1 MSSQA
6 FYPLTD
12 WQNAIALNGLSAVTS
27 LNVPQASSGT
37 RFVAF
42 FDGTNN
48 SLYGPPSPPD
58 GIAEQQTAV
67 GRLHEQ
73 LEKTLGAAEHYFGGV
88 GASMREGESGS
99 GSSTSGSGSV
109 ERAVEM
115 YKELKTFVET
125 SAEFGKLTQPLT
137 VDVLG
142 FSRGTGSARHF
153 MNMVDRLGVP
163 NPTYPATGPEYL
175 IAPKQARFSCLLFD
189 SVVTG
194 QETALDLGIP
204 ASCDFALHL
213 CAADERRSL
222 FNMTSILPS
231 PGYAQDPRLNEIW
244 LPGVHADL
252 GGSWLSHAAL
262 LSELAAQS
270 YLRKRGLIDE
280 IKLNAKTLEQVAS
293 LDATWYTAI
302 EGLFVGTPLP
312 ESIPQTNRQIFSYMD
327 GYPWEPSGEQ
337 GASFP
342 SPSWLNEPL
351 SPDRVAQLQQLYPG
365 GTQPWMTGQ
374 DSPSV
379 INAQG
384 SSVLADRDG
393 GSTLNGS
400 AQSDW
405 AFAGRQSVLNMGA
418 GNDYLYGSGSALLR
432 GGTGSDVYVVKAG
445 DQLEDADSQGRI
457 LIEAQAS
464 NVQFTRSGTTVL
476 ISWANQQNGP
486 IQIHNW
492 FVEDGNGTEP
502 AGLSVEQRVGARYSD
517 SVTAFSAAE
526 ISRQA
531 LVMRGMDESN
541 YFVGLLGYSNTFEA
555 RGGDDVLVGAD
566 KADSYL
572 YTKGDGDDTI
582 TEQSDATG
590 QLDKLQLSGLKLQ
603 DAGFARSGDDLR
615 IVFAGGGSIT
625 VKSWFPAG
633 ENRRIENVTFDDAT
647 LTADEVTARIGI
659 VLDDGPNNY
668 TGTNYNDIIYGLG
681 GADNLSGDPYQGAAD
696 DVLHGGAGNDI
707 LYGGR
712 GRDFLYGGADND
724 VLDGGNGADF
734 LSGGPGADVL
744 GGEYGQQTY
753 DPGWYPS
760 YGYTG
765 ELVGNTYD
773 GGTGNDRLNGSTGAD
788 TYLFDLGWGVDTLYE
803 QDNPNLRV
811 TDVLWFGAGI
821 SSADIRVSRKNLDL
835 VLSHVNGQDSIT
847 LKSWFG
853 DYTSTVKQVEEIRF
867 QNGTVWSAAGLTA
880 QCQIQ
885 QGDDGGN
892 KLDGLSGYANQLF
905 GNGGADQ
912 VYGGGYNDLLV
923 GGTGNDYLWGGN
935 GSDTFQYARGD
946 GYDTVQ
952 DPSGSDRI
960 VFEGITLSEAQFFR
974 MGNDLEVFFATGQG
988 VRVTNHFGA
997 YIGGP
1002 QPVEFLVFADQQV
1015 SSSQF
1020 NAWANPKA

>member
-1 MSSQA
+1 MTVTYMYQQALLARLAYLGVDETLLNESTGEIASGNQLAFETKFFSKARNELQIAPDSSMNLGEILGGWSPVAVFGATQDTQNTGLNA
-6 FYPLTD
+6 TIFKNAANEYTVAVRGTAGTLDIVQDVLLALGLPSSATAQFNALTTWLDQLSSPGGILHGRPVSFTGHSLGGYMAAAAHSHYQQTGSMTVGTSYLYNAPGLGGGIGSLAQFFQNVLGAPAPSGTGLVNVESSEGLRVTAALGLEPAEITVTQIQQSTSPRVWHGIGPLSD
-12 WQNAIALNGLSAVTS
+12 SLLAASLFERA
-27 LNVPQASSGT
+27 LNVPLDVYNRWVDSCAGGIGEALGYLCQA
-37 RFVAF
+37 
-42 FDGTNN
+42 
-48 SLYGPPSPPD
+48 
-58 GIAEQQTAV
+58 
-67 GRLHEQ
+67 
-73 LEKTLGAAEHYFGGV
+73 
-88 GASMREGESGS
+88 
-99 GSSTSGSGSV
+99 
-109 ERAVEM
+109 
-115 YKELKTFVET
+115 
-125 SAEFGKLTQPLT
+125 
-137 VDVLG
+137 
-142 FSRGTGSARHF
+142 
-153 MNMVDRLGVP
+153 
-163 NPTYPATGPEYL
+163 ATGKPDQSLKLKAATTWGTLTE
-175 IAPKQARFSCLLFD
+175 AGQAL
-189 SVVTG
+189 
-194 QETALDLGIP
+194 
-204 ASCDFALHL
+204 
-213 CAADERRSL
+213 
-222 FNMTSILPS
+222 
-231 PGYAQDPRLNEIW
+231 
-244 LPGVHADL
+244 
-252 GGSWLSHAAL
+252 
-262 LSELAAQS
+262 LAAQS
-270 YLRKRGLIDE
+270 TLSGYL
-280 IKLNAKTLEQVAS
+280 TLSDDWLLLTSQAS
-293 LDATWYTAI
+293 ATGDAVRMA
-302 EGLFVGTPLP
+302 L
-312 ESIPQTNRQIFSYMD
+312 ES
-327 GYPWEPSGEQ
+327 
-337 GASFP
+337 
-342 SPSWLNEPL
+342 L
-351 SPDRVAQLQQLYPG
+351 SPVAVVSTCFTNVSNDRTSIYWEKRMDMAKRLAWFAENDIPHETSQNPVAPEGQTLSIFQSDSTLFRDGDQNITVVQG
-365 GTQPWMTGQ
+365 GPY
-374 DSPSV
+374 
-379 INAQG
+379 INTVRTLFGAAPG
-384 SSVLADRDG
+384 SSELIGGGVGDYLF
-393 GSTLNGS
+393 GSTGVETLLG
-400 AQSDW
+400 
-405 AFAGRQSVLNMGA
+405 GYGA
-418 GNDYLYGSGSALLR
+418 DYLEGYGGKDSLKGGQGDDTLVALSSGSAEGYQLE
-432 GGTGSDVYVVKAG
+432 GGTDN
-445 DQLEDADSQGRI
+445 DQLVGSQQGDA
-457 LIEAQAS
+457 
-464 NVQFTRSGTTVL
+464 F
-476 ISWANQQNGP
+476 
-486 IQIHNW
+486 
-492 FVEDGNGTEP
+492 
-502 AGLSVEQRVGARYSD
+502 
-517 SVTAFSAAE
+517 
-526 ISRQA
+526 
-531 LVMRGMDESN
+531 
-541 YFVGLLGYSNTFEA
+541 
-555 RGGDDVLVGAD
+555 
-566 KADSYL
+566 L
-572 YTKGDGDDTI
+572 YAKGDGHDTI

-590 QLDKLQLSGLKLQ
+590 QLDKLLLSGLKLQ

-788 TYLFDLGWGVDTLYE
+788 TYLFDLGWGADTLYE

-811 TDVLWFGAGI
+811 TDVIWFGAGI

-853 DYTSTVKQVEEIRF
+853 DYTSTVKQVEEVRF

-1020 NAWANPKA
+1020 NAWANPKT

>member
-1 MSSQA
+1 MTSPGYTLSSADLQTQLDAVQQA
-6 FYPLTD
+6 
-12 WQNAIALNGLSAVTS
+12 AALSRPAVNPEGF
-27 LNVPQASSGT
+27 L
-37 RFVAF
+37 FVAC

-48 SLYGPPSPPD
+48 DRKDLPESETEIQTNVGGLFEMCETLYKNSDAGTARYYAGPGTKDSFLFSEGWPP
-58 GIAEQQTAV
+58 AV
-67 GRLHEQ
+67 T
-73 LEKTLGAAEHYFGGV
+73 LEIDRQANNAYNDFVQAALVWEANNPDKDLSEHLQV
-88 GASMREGESGS
+88 AA
-99 GSSTSGSGSV
+99 T
-109 ERAVEM
+109 
-115 YKELKTFVET
+115 
-125 SAEFGKLTQPLT
+125 
-137 VDVLG
+137 G
-142 FSRGTGSARHF
+142 FSRGC
-153 MNMVDRLGVP
+153 
-163 NPTYPATGPEYL
+163 AT
-175 IAPKQARFSCLLFD
+175 AVRFCQL
-189 SVVTG
+189 
-194 QETALDLGIP
+194 
-204 ASCDFALHL
+204 
-213 CAADERRSL
+213 
-222 FNMTSILPS
+222 
-231 PGYAQDPRLNEIW
+231 LNENGFTSASSGQRVEIPVVATV
-244 LPGVHADL
+244 LLDPVTTGYMNDL
-252 GGSWLSHAAL
+252 
-262 LSELAAQS
+262 
-270 YLRKRGLIDE
+270 
-280 IKLNAKTLEQVAS
+280 
-293 LDATWYTAI
+293 
-302 EGLFVGTPLP
+302 
-312 ESIPQTNRQIFSYMD
+312 SIPQNVNMHNFVSFQARDEFRYAFKASTFGPGANVVQFVGNHGDVGGFYTNEEVSGVVTPGATTLQALGAKAFEAQVGFFRAAGIPLGPIPVERQFDSTDLAIINNEGVDKYGNVIWSTYGTVGSSPRLTTAVGTSYLPQSTPSFVYQAGQGPVTFTPEGTHHTLVVEGVASTSFTPYRRGNDLVVLMEGADRITVKGWYSSGGVDKPIKNIFVGSDY
-327 GYPWEPSGEQ
+327 
-337 GASFP
+337 
-342 SPSWLNEPL
+342 WLVDETFATAPQLIEGGLEDDVLSANPL
-351 SPDRVAQLQQLYPG
+351 LSLPAVFIG
-365 GTQPWMTGQ
+365 GRGN
-374 DSPSV
+374 D
-379 INAQG
+379 NLQG
-384 SSVLADRDG
+384 SGLAD
-393 GSTLNGS
+393 
-400 AQSDW
+400 A
-405 AFAGRQSVLNMGA
+405 
-418 GNDYLYGSGSALLR
+418 Y
-432 GGTGSDVYVVKAG
+432 VY
-445 DQLEDADSQGRI
+445 
-457 LIEAQAS
+457 
-464 NVQFTRSGTTVL
+464 
-476 ISWANQQNGP
+476 
-486 IQIHNW
+486 
-492 FVEDGNGTEP
+492 
-502 AGLSVEQRVGARYSD
+502 
-517 SVTAFSAAE
+517 
-526 ISRQA
+526 
-531 LVMRGMDESN
+531 
-541 YFVGLLGYSNTFEA
+541 
-555 RGGDDVLVGAD
+555 RGGDGH
-566 KADSYL
+566 
-572 YTKGDGDDTI
+572 DTI

-615 IVFAGGGSIT
+615 IVFAGGGSVT

-647 LTADEVTARIGI
+647 LTADEVTARVGI

-765 ELVGNTYD
+765 EALGNTYD
-773 GGTGNDRLNGSTGAD
+773 GGTGNDRLNGSMGAD
-788 TYLFDLGWGVDTLYE
+788 TYLFDLGWGADTLYE

-811 TDVLWFGAGI
+811 TDVIWFGAGI
-821 SSADIRVSRKNLDL
+821 SSADIRVSRQNLDL

-853 DYTSTVKQVEEIRF
+853 NYTSTVKQVEEIRF
-867 QNGTVWSAAGLTA
+867 QNGTVWSAASLTA

-885 QGDDGGN
+885 QGDDSGN

-935 GSDTFQYARGD
+935 GSDTFQYFRGD

-974 MGNDLEVFFATGQG
+974 MGNDLEVFLGTGQG

>member
-1 MSSQA
+1 MSGQA
-6 FYPLTD
+6 FYSLTD
-12 WQNAIALNGLSAVTS
+12 WQKSAALNGLSAVTS
-27 LNVPQASSGT
+27 LNVPQVSLGK
-37 RFVAF
+37 RFVAY

-48 SLYGPPSPPD
+48 SVFGPPPPPGAD
-58 GIAEQQTAV
+58 EQQTTV
-67 GRLHEQ
+67 GRVFKE
-73 LEKTLGAAEHYFGGV
+73 LGKIPGVREVYLGGV
-88 GASMREGESGS
+88 GASMESGQDPS
-99 GSSTSGSGSV
+99 GSSTFGTGCI
-109 ERAVEM
+109 ERANKM
-115 YKELKTFVET
+115 YEAFKAFVVA
-125 SAEFGKLTQPLT
+125 SAPEGQLTEKINI
-137 VDVLG
+137 DVLG

-153 MNMVDRLGVP
+153 MNMVDKLGIP
-163 NPTYPATGPEYL
+163 NPKYPSTGSEYL
-175 IAPKQARFSCLLFD
+175 IAPKEGRFSCLLFD

-194 QETALDLGIP
+194 QETELDLGIP

-231 PGYAQDPRLNEIW
+231 AGYAQDPRLNEIW
-244 LPGVHADL
+244 LPGVHSDV

-280 IKLNAKTLEQVAS
+280 IKLSEKALEQVAS

-302 EGLFVGTPLP
+302 EGMFGTSLP

-327 GYPWEPSGEQ
+327 GYPWEPNSEQ
-337 GASFP
+337 GTSFP

-351 SPDRVAQLQQLYPG
+351 SSSRIAELQQLYPG
-365 GTQPWMTGQ
+365 WAQPWMAGQ
-374 DSPSV
+374 DSPAV

-400 AQSDW
+400 SQSDW
-405 AFAGRQSVLNMGA
+405 AFAGLQSVLNMGA

-432 GGTGSDVYVVKAG
+432 GGTGNDVYVVKAG
-445 DQLEDADSQGRI
+445 DQIDDADSHGRI
-457 LIEAQAS
+457 LIQAQAS
-464 NVQFTRSGTTVL
+464 DVQFTRSGTTVL
-476 ISWANQQNGP
+476 VSWANQQNGP
-486 IQIHNW
+486 VQIHNW
-492 FVEDGNGTEP
+492 FVENGNGTEP
-502 AGLSVEQRVGARYSD
+502 VSFSVEQRVGARYSE

-531 LVMRGMDESN
+531 LILQGMGESN
-541 YFVGLLGYSNTFEA
+541 YFVGLLGYSNTFQA
-555 RGGDDVLVGAD
+555 RGGDDVLMGAD
-566 KADSYL
+566 KADTYL
-572 YTKGDGDDTI
+572 YAKGDGHDTI

-590 QLDKLQLSGLKLQ
+590 QLDKLQLSGLQLQ
-603 DAGFARSGDDLR
+603 DAGFTRSGDDLR
-615 IVFAGGGSIT
+615 IVFAGGGSVT

-647 LTADEVTARIGI
+647 LTADEVTARIGV

-668 TGTNYNDIIYGLG
+668 TGTNYNDIIYGMG
-681 GADNLSGDPYQGAAD
+681 GADTLSGDPYQGAAD

-744 GGEYGQQTY
+744 GGEYGQLTY

-788 TYLFDLGWGVDTLYE
+788 TYLFDLGWGADTLYE

-811 TDVLWFGAGI
+811 TDVIWFGAGI
-821 SSADIRVSRKNLDL
+821 SSADIRVSRQNLDL

-853 DYTSTVKQVEEIRF
+853 NYTSTVKQVEEIRF
-867 QNGTVWSAAGLTA
+867 QNGTVWSAASLTA

-885 QGDDGGN
+885 QGDDEGN

-912 VYGGGYNDLLV
+912 VYGGGYNDLLA

-935 GSDTFQYARGD
+935 GSDTFQYFRGD

-960 VFEGITLSEAQFFR
+960 LFEGITLSEAQFFR
-974 MGNDLEVFFATGQG
+974 IGNDLEVFLGTGQG

-1020 NAWANPKA
+1020 NAWANPKT